1 MLSSE
6 SVAATFLSHGSA
18 DLHPVMKSLRDEA
31 PVFFS
36 EDLHMWIVSR
46 YDDVTE
52 ILKNAELF
60 PASTRSIIMSSY
72 PPEVREVLASTST
85 FTAPNMGFDGS
96 PAHERLRKPVV
107 PYFSAKGARLLEPRI
122 EEIAGLRA
130 EEVPAEPP
138 VDLVQAYARP
148 LANSVVI
155 ALAGFP
161 AEDHDRILR
170 YHRAVNEFFF
180 GRPPAHLQ
188 LDYAHDLLEWEQYLS
203 ALLAARRRDPRDDLI
218 SLLTRKVARGE
229 ADYTEQELISFL
241 SFDVVTAGF
250 RPTSFAL
257 VTLFDE
263 LLEDPR
269 RWQSLR
275 EDPGCFDGLF
285 SEALRRSGPALGV
298 FRMTAADT
306 EVGGVPVPA
315 GSVLWV
321 MTASANRDERR
332 FPEPDAFDPHRPRMA
347 GSLHFSQGLHYC
359 LGANLARIVARA
371 GVSALMRRHPRLRL
385 VPGQERVYEPS
396 INVVAPARLLV
407 EW

>member
-1 MLSSE
+1 
-6 SVAATFLSHGSA
+6 
-18 DLHPVMKSLRDEA
+18 MKSLRDEA

-170 YHRAVNEFFF
+170 YHRAVNEFSSAASRAPPTRLRPRPAGMGAVPVRSPRRAAPGPP
-180 GRPPAHLQ
+180 GRPDQPAHPQGGPGRGRLHRAGADQ
-188 LDYAHDLLEWEQYLS
+188 LPQL
-203 ALLAARRRDPRDDLI
+203 RRRHRRFPPDQFRPGHPVR
-218 SLLTRKVARGE
+218 
-229 ADYTEQELISFL
+229 
-241 SFDVVTAGF
+241 TAGGSA
-250 RPTSFAL
+250 PLA
-257 VTLFDE
+257 VAAGG
-263 LLEDPR
+263 PR
-269 RWQSLR
+269 L
-275 EDPGCFDGLF
+275 
-285 SEALRRSGPALGV
+285 LRRSV
-298 FRMTAADT
+298 
-306 EVGGVPVPA
+306 
-315 GSVLWV
+315 
-321 MTASANRDERR
+321 
-332 FPEPDAFDPHRPRMA
+332 
-347 GSLHFSQGLHYC
+347 Q
-359 LGANLARIVARA
+359 
-371 GVSALMRRHPRLRL
+371 
-385 VPGQERVYEPS
+385 
-396 INVVAPARLLV
+396 
-407 EW
+407 